1 MGGRCAEEIVFDDIT
16 SGASGDIKMVTK
28 TARHMVCD
36 WGMTELGTVALGE
49 NKDHVFL
56 GQEIQRSQNYSESTA
71 IKIDNKISEIVDI
84 QHHRALD
91 ILKENREALD
101 VCAQALLEHET
112 IEGKHVYEILEF
124 GEIRSPIVETRS
136 ITEEASEE
144 SDSNDLKTEEP
155 ANKED
160 DGLEGDESPIQAPA

>member
-1 MGGRCAEEIVFDDIT
+1 M
-16 SGASGDIKMVTK
+16 
-28 TARHMVCD
+28 
-36 WGMTELGTVALGE
+36 
-49 NKDHVFL
+49 
-56 GQEIQRSQNYSESTA
+56 
-71 IKIDNKISEIVDI
+71 DI

-91 ILKENREALD
+91 ILKENREALE